1 MHSDLRYVGILPPLD
16 TPHHLRAT
24 EWCNYREGVVKE
36 DESSTG
42 SLINVGLNKVTMG
55 MATIALIFTQDG
67 MFCRTDLSCS

>member
-1 MHSDLRYVGILPPLD
+1 
-16 TPHHLRAT
+16 
-24 EWCNYREGVVKE
+24 VVKE